1 MTDIKGQMLANIF
14 VTEMLPNRVNQNF
27 CHFDIVISGSHD
39 AHSNDMKY
47 PVLLMESAQKITVGF
62 ESLLTDRNKKKLAG
76 YMQKLGFEDITAMFY
91 NLKSETGRKVRNQL
105 SQSTGENTIL
115 STDQVAGVFLLL
127 IFSLITNFARIILAF
142 SGETCFMHL
151 ESESVLII

>member
-1 MTDIKGQMLANIF
+1 M
-14 VTEMLPNRVNQNF
+14 NQNF
-27 CHFDIVISGSHD
+27 CLIDIVISGFRD

-47 PVLLMESAQKITVGF
+47 PVLLMESAQKIAVGF

-91 NLKSETGRKVRNQL
+91 SLKSETDRKVRNQL
-105 SQSTGENTIL
+105 SQSTGDNKVL
-115 STDQVAGVFLLL
+115 CTDQVAGVFFLL
-127 IFSLITNFARIILAF
+127 IFSLITNFAVIILAV
-142 SGETCFMHL
+142 SGGTCFMYL

>member
-1 MTDIKGQMLANIF
+1 MLATIF
-14 VTEMLPNRVNQNF
+14 VAEMLPNRVNQNF
-27 CHFDIVISGSHD
+27 CHIDILISGSRD

-91 NLKSETGRKVRNQL
+91 SLKSETGRKVRNQL
-105 SQSTGENTIL
+105 SQSTGDNTIL

-127 IFSLITNFARIILAF
+127 IFSLITKFCSHNISFFRRNLFYA
-142 SGETCFMHL
+142 S
-151 ESESVLII
+151 

>member
-14 VTEMLPNRVNQNF
+14 VAEMLPNRVNQNF
-27 CHFDIVISGSHD
+27 CHIDIVISGSRD

-91 NLKSETGRKVRNQL
+91 DLKSETGRKVRNQL
-105 SQSTGENTIL
+105 SKSTGENTIL
-115 STDQVAGVFLLL
+115 STD
-127 IFSLITNFARIILAF
+127 
-142 SGETCFMHL
+142 
-151 ESESVLII
+151 